1 MILPM
6 KRRKTKLSEIKEK
19 LRHEKNEEETEV
31 TEEKAAEETKETE
44 ACEAEVVEEPAADDK
59 KQEDEVAKLKE
70 QLLRNMAEY
79 DNYRKRTAKEK
90 AELMPD
96 ITARVVSDF
105 LPVLDN
111 LERALAADCSD
122 EGYKK
127 GVQMIYD
134 SFMATLEKLGVEKV
148 PAEDFDPSMHQ
159 AVQQV
164 QSDDHES
171 GKIVNVFQNGY
182 RIGTKVIRFA
192 MVSVAQ

>member
-1 MILPM
+1 M
-6 KRRKTKLSEIKEK
+6 SEIKEK

>member
-1 MILPM
+1 M

>member
-1 MILPM
+1 M
-6 KRRKTKLSEIKEK
+6 REK
-19 LRHEKNEEETEV
+19 SKEETEV
-31 TEEKAAEETKETE
+31 TGEETAEAAETAETAEEPETE
-44 ACEAEVVEEPAADDK
+44 VITEPEKDTRDD
-59 KQEDEVAKLKE
+59 EIAKLKE
-70 QLLRNMAEY
+70 QLMRNMAEY

-111 LERALAADCSD
+111 LERALAADCTD

-134 SFMATLEKLGVEKV
+134 SFVGTLEKLGVEKV
-148 PAEDFDPSMHQ
+148 PSEDFDPSMHQ

-164 QSDDHES
+164 QSDEVES